1 MKKLLLTT
9 AIAALSVTAAQA
21 APTVYGKAGVK
32 VQYQED
38 GDVTLDSNSTRF
50 GLKGGEAITANTDF
64 IYKAEFGFDIDTDG
78 DDDEVDFEQRDTYVG
93 LANDQ
98 MGTVVAGRLTAIDD
112 VINFTN
118 PSEYKDAG
126 VLGSFDGDRLNN
138 SIAYFSPEMS
148 GVQLMAM
155 YKLTDSSKGT
165 EDKEG
170 DLDGS
175 FGVGGKYEN
184 GPLAAGIT
192 YIKAEDG
199 ADWDDDIR
207 VSGAYDLTNNF
218 TVSGLYQVI
227 DFDDK
232 DEKENAY
239 IVAGEYAVPA
249 SKWTVYGEYDGVTNK
264 GGVEDADMDV
274 YSVGGDYA
282 FTKATKGQVFMGYT
296 DVNSDDDDDNYF
308 GGGVGIVHK
317 F

>member
-38 GDVTLDSNSTRF
+38 GDVTLDTNTTRF
-50 GLKGGEAITANTDF
+50 GLTGSEAITANTDF
-64 IYKAEFGFDIDTDG
+64 VYKAEFGFDIDSDG
-78 DDDEVDFEQRDTYVG
+78 NDGEVDFKQRDTYVG

-126 VLGSFDGDRLNN
+126 VLGSFDGGRLNN
-138 SIAYFSPEMS
+138 AMAYFSPDMD

-155 YKLTDSSKGT
+155 YKMTDSDDGA
-165 EDKEG
+165 EDNDG
-170 DLDGS
+170 DLSGS
-175 FGVGGKYEN
+175 YGVGAKYEK

-192 YIKAEDG
+192 YIKADDG
-199 ADWDDDIR
+199 ADWDDIR

-218 TVSGLYQVI
+218 TLSGLYQVI
-227 DFDDK
+227 DFDGA

-239 IVAGEYAVPA
+239 IVAGEYDVPG
-249 SKWTVYGEYDGVTNK
+249 SKWTVYGEYDGVTNA
-264 GGVEDADMDV
+264 GGVEDADADV

-282 FTKATKGQVFMGYT
+282 FTQATKGQVFLGLT
-296 DVNSDDDDDNYF
+296 DTGDDESV

>member
-38 GDVTLDSNSTRF
+38 GDVTLDTNTTRF
-50 GLKGGEAITANTDF
+50 GLTGSEAITANTDF
-64 IYKAEFGFDIDTDG
+64 VYKAEFGFDIDEGQG
-78 DDDEVDFEQRDTYVG
+78 DDKDKVDFVQRDTYVG

-98 MGTVVAGRLTAIDD
+98 MGTLVAGRLTAIDD
-112 VINFTN
+112 VINFTD
-118 PSEYKDAG
+118 PSEYKDAK
-126 VLGSFDGDRLNN
+126 VIASFDGDRLNN
-138 SIAYFSPEMS
+138 AMAYFSPDMG

-155 YKLTDSSKGT
+155 YKMTDSNDGA
-165 EDKEG
+165 EDQKG
-170 DLDGS
+170 DLSGS
-175 FGVGGKYEN
+175 YGVGAKYEK

-192 YIKAEDG
+192 YIKADDG
-199 ADWDDDIR
+199 ADWDDIR

-218 TVSGLYQVI
+218 TLSGLYQAI
-227 DFDDK
+227 DFNEK
-232 DEKENAY
+232 GKEDEQAY
-239 IVAGEYAVPA
+239 IVAGEYDVPA
-249 SKWTVYGEYDGVTNK
+249 SKWSVYGQYNGVTNL
-264 GGVEDADMDV
+264 GGVEDADADV

-282 FTKATKGQVFMGYT
+282 FTQATKGQVFLGLT
-296 DVNSDDDDDNYF
+296 DTDDDDSV